1 MEKRCGREY
10 GGYILRISPHQ
21 HQIPTFFNGEW
32 QNRASSI
39 YPHSMNLPLSP
50 APSLTTYSKQHFS
63 PLSPFAN
70 SSTWIFSPVFNA
82 VSMSLFFAEQSAEY
96 LQILPSCQK
105 ASFVDVDPYRSTA
118 RAKAIKPVVEATSLR
133 ELRSCARGRQKRMRD
148 IEARTTRR

>member
-1 MEKRCGREY
+1 MEKRCVREY

-21 HQIPTFFNGEW
+21 HQISTFFNGEW
-32 QNRASSI
+32 QNRASNI

-50 APSLTTYSKQHFS
+50 APSLITYSKQHFS

-96 LQILPSCQK
+96 LQIRPSCQK
-105 ASFVDVDPYRSTA
+105 LEFGHVGAYTSA
-118 RAKAIKPVVEATSLR
+118 RANAIKPVVVATSLR